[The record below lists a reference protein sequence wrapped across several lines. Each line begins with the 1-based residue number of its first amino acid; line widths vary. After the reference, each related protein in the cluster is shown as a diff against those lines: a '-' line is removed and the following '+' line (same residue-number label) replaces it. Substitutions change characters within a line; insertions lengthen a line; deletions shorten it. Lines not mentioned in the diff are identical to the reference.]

1 MTKDDVFVILFC
13 VRGRSRLIY
22 PALVLLWLFYQDLE
36 ITASTTSSFF
46 VDVYEICSNCFSKF
60 VTQNQVSLK
69 GLVCQI
75 MLRSQITWIWWTVW
89 EGEREIIKDH
99 KTHNSTSITGLLR
112 TTGLGNSIVFPYSI
126 KKSFSPQCH

>member
-22 PALVLLWLFYQDLE
+22 PAFVLLWLFYQDLE
-36 ITASTTSSFF
+36 ITASTKSSFLLMF
-46 VDVYEICSNCFSKF
+46 MKF
-60 VTQNQVSLK
+60 ALIVSASSSLRILSLK

-89 EGEREIIKDH
+89 EDEREIIKDH
-99 KTHNSTSITGLLR
+99 KTHDSTSITGLLR